1 MQTEAQKRATR
12 AYRSKQTALTV
23 MLTDN
28 HADILAWLESPE
40 VKAEG
45 KAAYVR
51 RLIREDMAR
60 EKIPEK
66 D

>member
-1 MQTEAQKRATR
+1 MKTEAQKRASRTYR
-12 AYRSKQTALTV
+12 AKHTALTV

-51 RLIREDMAR
+51 RLIREDMKRKGGA
-60 EKIPEK
+60 
-66 D
+66 

>member
-1 MQTEAQKRATR
+1 MTTEARNRARRNYR
-12 AYRSKQTALTV
+12 AKHTALTV

-28 HADILAWLESPE
+28 HADILERLESPE

-51 RLIREDMAR
+51 RLIREDMA
-60 EKIPEK
+60 KNSSAGK
-66 D
+66 

>member
-1 MQTEAQKRATR
+1 MATEAQDRARRKYR
-12 AYRSKQTALTV
+12 AKHTALTV

-28 HADILAWLESPE
+28 HEDILAWLESPE

-51 RLIREDMAR
+51 RLIREDMKR
-60 EKIPEK
+60 KGGR
-66 D
+66 